1 MNDHSANRFRK
12 RRVLVIDDEPGMRE
26 TLDTVLSWEGYEV
39 DTAECG
45 EAAIEQAKSGDF
57 DLAITDLRMP
67 GMGGDEAI
75 TTLKRIRPQ
84 LAIIV
89 VTGYASD
96 EAAVRCTQ
104 GGALGIIRK
113 PVEIAAL
120 LELVETAIGK
130 PEVQAP

>member
-1 MNDHSANRFRK
+1 MNEHSADRSRK

-45 EAAIEQAKSGDF
+45 EAAIEQAKSCEF

-75 TTLKRIRPQ
+75 TTLKRIRPN

-96 EAAVRCTQ
+96 EAAVRCTRK
-104 GGALGIIRK
+104 GALGIIRK
-113 PVEIAAL
+113 PVEIDAL

-130 PEVQAP
+130 PDVQTP